1 MATFHHHPDGLI
13 YVRGEGQ
20 TYCDTPQNFAAD
32 SGIAYEFTGRERIY
46 EPVVR
51 HFVDDEPQ
59 PLDWPEGDAYIEALP
74 ALLAAQ
80 AARLA
85 PPAPTLEQARAAA
98 VVEVNRLAGEAR
110 SRIGTNI
117 PFQGDL
123 YQMKAAEA
131 ARWVLDTEP
140 TAAKYPIM
148 YAEAAARG
156 MEPAAVRAEYAY
168 NAQAWPQIMAA
179 LEAVRMGTRA
189 ALAAAETVEE
199 VEAIL
204 AAVEWPV

>member
-1 MATFHHHPDGLI
+1 MIFHHHPDGLI

-32 SGIAYEFTGRERIY
+32 WGQTYEFTGRERIY
-46 EPVVR
+46 EPGVR
-51 HFVDDEPQ
+51 HFVNDEPQ
-59 PLDWPEGDAYIEALP
+59 SLEWPEGDAYIEVLP

-98 VVEVNRLAGEAR
+98 VVEVNRQAGEAR
-110 SRIGTNI
+110 SRVGTNI

-123 YQMKAAEA
+123 YQMKSDEA

-140 TAAKYPIM
+140 TAAKYPIL

-156 MEPAAVRAEYAY
+156 MEPAAVQAEYAA

-179 LEAVRMGTRA
+179 IEAVRMGSRA
-189 ALAAAETVEE
+189 ALAAAESVEE
-199 VEAIL
+199 IAEIL
-204 AAVEWPV
+204 AAVVWPV